1 MKVNLLLQV
10 IMYSVINGGKSMSKN
25 TISANEKKWREESDA
40 RTLIEAE
47 AIRLDKKRLST
58 AIKVAKSL
66 ADKKQK
72 EAQAARKVARIKHKK

>member
-1 MKVNLLLQV
+1 
-10 IMYSVINGGKSMSKN
+10 MYSVINGGKSMSKN
-25 TISANEKKWREESDA
+25 TISANEKKWREETDA

-47 AIRLDKKRLST
+47 TIRLDKKRLST

>member
-1 MKVNLLLQV
+1 
-10 IMYSVINGGKSMSKN
+10 MYSVINGGKSMSKN
-25 TISANEKKWREESDA
+25 TISANEKKWREETDA
-40 RTLIEAE
+40 STLIQAE
-47 AIRLDKKRLST
+47 AIRLDKKRLSA